1 MTVWWYLGKRLLQ
14 LIPVFFG
21 ATFLIYAMVFL
32 MPGDPVLALAGDKA
46 AEPAVLDQIR
56 ADYNLDKPFIVQ
68 YLLFIGGFFTGDM
81 GTTFSGRA
89 VTDVLAE
96 TFPITIRLALM
107 ALVIEAVLGI
117 VFGLIAG
124 LKKGKWFDSTLLVVS
139 LVIIAV
145 PTFVIGFVGQFLF
158 GIQWGVVPPTVGS
171 DGSFSR
177 LLLPAIVLGMV
188 SFAYVLRLTR
198 SEVAQNLRADFVRT
212 ASARGLSRG
221 VVVRDHVLRNSL
233 VPVVTFLGADLAALM
248 GGAIVTEGI
257 FNIHGVGGL
266 IFQSVSIGEAP
277 TVVSV
282 VTILVVIFV
291 VANLI
296 IDLLYALLDPRIR
309 YA

>member
-21 ATFLIYAMVFL
+21 ATFLIYALVFL

-68 YLLFIGGFFTGDM
+68 YLLFLGGFFTGDM

-89 VTDVLAE
+89 VTEVLAE

-107 ALVIEAVLGI
+107 ALVIEAVMGI
-117 VFGLIAG
+117 IFGLIAG
-124 LKKGKWFDSTLLVVS
+124 LRKGSWFDSTLLVVS
-139 LVIIAV
+139 LFIIAV

-158 GIQWGVVPPTVGS
+158 GIQWGIVSPTVGS
-171 DGSFSR
+171 DGSFSK
-177 LLLPAIVLGMV
+177 LLLPAVVLGMV

-233 VPVVTFLGADLAALM
+233 VPVVTFLGADLATLM

-257 FNIHGVGGL
+257 FNINGVGGL

>member
-68 YLLFIGGFFTGDM
+68 YLLFLGGFFTGDM

-89 VTDVLAE
+89 VTEVLAE

-107 ALVIEAVLGI
+107 ALVIEAVMGI